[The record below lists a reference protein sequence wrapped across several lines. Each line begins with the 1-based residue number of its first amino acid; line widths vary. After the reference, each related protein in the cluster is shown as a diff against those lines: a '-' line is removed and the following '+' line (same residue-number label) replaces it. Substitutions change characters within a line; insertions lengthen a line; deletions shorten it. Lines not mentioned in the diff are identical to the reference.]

1 MASEVR
7 MVFMGTP
14 DFAVPSLQTLVR
26 EGYRVAGVVTQPDRP
41 RGRKRELTPP
51 PVKVAAM
58 ELGLPVFQPERLRN
72 PENVRRLL
80 EWKPDLIVTAAYGQI
95 LPREILETPRYGCIN
110 VHASLL
116 PKYRGGAPI
125 HHALIQGEKET
136 GVTIMYMV
144 EALDAGDMLTRRSIP
159 IQAEDD
165 VGTLHDKL
173 AQVGA
178 ELLAETVPALVEGKV
193 KPVSQDDSQAT
204 YAPNIRRE
212 DERID
217 WSRSALQLVNQIRG
231 LRPWP
236 VAFTLWKGEPLKIWR
251 AEPASVRETAAPGT
265 VLSQTQ
271 EGVLV
276 ATGEGGALRI
286 LELQPAGK
294 RRMTAAEFSRGRQ
307 MEPGEILG

>member
-1 MASEVR
+1 MTSDIR
-7 MVFMGTP
+7 IVFMGTP
-14 DFAVPSLQTLVR
+14 DFSVPSLQTLVA
-26 EGYRVAGVVTQPDRP
+26 EGARVVGVVTQPDRP
-41 RGRKRELTPP
+41 QGRKRELTPP
-51 PVKVAAM
+51 PVKVAAS

-72 PENVRRLL
+72 PENVRQLL
-80 EWKPDLIVTAAYGQI
+80 AWEPDLIVTAAYGQI
-95 LPREILETPRYGCIN
+95 LPREILEAPGYGCIN

>member
-125 HHALIQGEKET
+125 HHALIRGEKET

-144 EALDAGDMLTRRSIP
+144 EALDAGDMLAHRSIP
-159 IQAEDD
+159 IEEADD

-173 AQVGA
+173 ARVGA
-178 ELLAETVPALVEGKV
+178 QLLRETVPALLEGRV
-193 KPVSQDDSQAT
+193 QPVPQDDSQAT

-217 WSRSALQLVNQIRG
+217 WSRSAWELVNQIRG

-236 VAFTLWKGEPLKIWR
+236 VAFTLWKGKPLKIWR
-251 AEPASVRETAAPGT
+251 AEPVPGREAAAPGT
-265 VLSQTQ
+265 VLSQTE
-271 EGVLV
+271 EGVIV
-276 ATGEGGALRI
+276 AAGEGGALCI
-286 LELQPAGK
+286 QELQPAGK
-294 RRMTAAEFSRGRQ
+294 RRMTAAEFYRGRQ

>member
-1 MASEVR
+1 
-7 MVFMGTP
+7 MGTP
-14 DFAVPSLQTLVR
+14 DFSVPSLQTLVA
-26 EGYRVAGVVTQPDRP
+26 EGARVVGVVTQPDRP
-41 RGRKRELTPP
+41 QGRKRELTPP
-51 PVKVAAM
+51 PVKVAAS

-72 PENVRRLL
+72 PENVRQLL
-80 EWKPDLIVTAAYGQI
+80 AWEPDLIVTAAYGQI
-95 LPREILETPRYGCIN
+95 LPREILEAPGYGCIN